1 MKPNSLRAGSLL
13 FLGVISLA
21 FSIAAQA
28 GLPLAK
34 SKGKAGEYMSAVV
47 KDFKEDGKTVCERG
61 AKKHVFDIRI
71 FAESVRN
78 EIQLNAP

>member
-34 SKGKAGEYMSAVV
+34 SKGKAGDTSTEVAARIRRV
-47 KDFKEDGKTVCERG
+47 EDGLSLPVGENG
-61 AKKHVFDIRI
+61 QPLQLSLKKL
-71 FAESVRN
+71 SSN
-78 EIQLNAP
+78 S